1 MKVDELQ
8 AYLLTWPLP
17 RPLRRPVY
25 GGEVTLFKRDCL
37 LVRAR
42 TDRGHTGYG
51 SGTPSPNVA
60 QLINR
65 NLRAAVVGLNPGNL
79 SGLRK
84 KVFQRRPHYPGLVQA
99 FAAIEM
105 ALLDLQGQIKSC
117 SLSELLGGRIRQ
129 RIRLCASGGVYL
141 DPEEGAREASL
152 WANSGFSACKLG
164 LGCSPSQDLETVR
177 RIRQACPR
185 PWGIAVDARAWW
197 RQNYG
202 LAEIGRLL
210 QEMAPSH
217 LEWVE
222 VPVPLEDLQAIRR
235 LKEVCPIP
243 ISGGSAEPS
252 PEGWVDL
259 AARGCLDI
267 LQLDVLH
274 LGGLT
279 NGHQAIRSLGSHGPR
294 VAIGNQSTPLEASA
308 LAQLAACFDGQLVGW
323 MEWPDYSK
331 DDRSGTYAFP
341 LAEEILEHPLSM
353 DQGELVVPEGPGLGA
368 RVNEAV
374 IQRFPYRTGPCSTFQ
389 AAGG

>member
-202 LAEIGRLL
+202 LDEIGRLL

-235 LKEVCPIP
+235 VKEVCPIP

-252 PEGWVDL
+252 LEGWVGL
-259 AARGCLDI
+259 AARG
-267 LQLDVLH
+267 VPGH
-274 LGGLT
+274 LAVGCAPSWGADKRSPGHKELGISWSKGGDRQPIDSTGGVSPGSTGGLLRRT
-279 NGHQAIRSLGSHGPR
+279 IGGLDGMAGLLEGRPFGDLRLPAGGGDFGAPSLDGSGR
-294 VAIGNQSTPLEASA
+294 AGGSR
-308 LAQLAACFDGQLVGW
+308 
-323 MEWPDYSK
+323 
-331 DDRSGTYAFP
+331 RSGTGC
-341 LAEEILEHPLSM
+341 
-353 DQGELVVPEGPGLGA
+353 QGE
-368 RVNEAV
+368 
-374 IQRFPYRTGPCSTFQ
+374 
-389 AAGG
+389 